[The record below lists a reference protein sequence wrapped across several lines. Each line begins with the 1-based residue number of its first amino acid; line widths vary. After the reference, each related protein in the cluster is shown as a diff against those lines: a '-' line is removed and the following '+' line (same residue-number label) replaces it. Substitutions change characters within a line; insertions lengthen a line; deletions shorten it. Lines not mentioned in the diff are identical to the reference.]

1 MKMLPNPV
9 WGLHLELP
17 AKVSAVNLEF
27 THGPLDYED
36 WRQTLFKIVQ
46 LGNWSNWAL
55 GACLVEGEARYGEAY
70 AQAVSEAQISPDRA
84 IACKYVY
91 ERIPEL
97 IRIKD
102 LNWSVHREI
111 AALPNEALRQEW
123 LEECHKHGWTVSELK
138 EKLKE
143 AGLRQSRTPHNRPQN
158 EQNEP
163 GRGVNEQIDT
173 NVTLCAYCHV
183 NPAKYKL
190 CKSCLVELGKV

>member
-1 MKMLPNPV
+1 MKNLPTPY
-9 WGLHLELP
+9 GLHLELP
-17 AKVSAVNLEF
+17 AKVTSVNLEF
-27 THGPLDYED
+27 VTGPLDYED
-36 WRQTLFKIVQ
+36 WRQTLFKVVQ

-84 IACKYVY
+84 MACKYVY

-102 LNWSVHREI
+102 LNWSIHREV

-123 LEECHKHGWTVSELK
+123 LEECRKHAWTVTELK

-143 AGLRQSRTPHNRPQN
+143 AGLRQSRISQN
-158 EQNEP
+158 KPKDEQNEP
-163 GRGVNEQIDT
+163 LCGVCGL
-173 NVTLCAYCHV
+173 V
-183 NPAKYKL
+183 PAKLML
-190 CKSCLVELGKV
+190 CEACVAAHSLGII